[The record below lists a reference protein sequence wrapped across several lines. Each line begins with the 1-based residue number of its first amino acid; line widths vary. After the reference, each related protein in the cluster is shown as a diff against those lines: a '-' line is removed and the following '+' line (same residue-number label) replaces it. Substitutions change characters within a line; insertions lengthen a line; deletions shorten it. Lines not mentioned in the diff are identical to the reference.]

1 MKLDRE
7 AAVPLHKQIA
17 DLLRERI
24 ERGEFRPGDRLP
36 TEEELCRLL
45 GVSRT
50 PVRQALN
57 QLVQEGWI
65 ERRRK
70 LGTRVR
76 GGSSHTLVVLIP
88 EERWEL
94 PLKLGLELYRR
105 AFPARS
111 LRLSTHTVGQEGLR
125 EKIIQAVA
133 RGNAPDIALIDMVW
147 LSEFVTLDFLCPI
160 GELDPTWI
168 HQVDFFPSV
177 LAGNTIQGEL
187 YGLQPEADLSGLWF
201 RRDWLEKEG
210 IPPPTTWEELL
221 NIARHFAK
229 KPPRSRPRAWY
240 PLLFP
245 GGRRAGETTTYVLL
259 SLIHSAGGEVF
270 RDGQVELGEPAE
282 MALQFLSELIHRY
295 RLAPKEVVD
304 FSWDQA
310 PISFGHGE
318 CAFALGGSYEKALIK
333 RAAGW
338 DDAAFGERV
347 GFLPV
352 PAAPGGRQATIAGGM
367 TYVIFRQSKSTQTAF
382 KLLQL
387 ALSPRA
393 MRDFCVSTGQN
404 PTRLSAVEL
413 LDPNK
418 DGFLQETARLLS
430 QARFRPQLPTYAR
443 ISRELQGMLEAV
455 LVGEVRPR
463 EAVRRTEAV
472 LCALTP

>member
-1 MKLDRE
+1 
-7 AAVPLHKQIA
+7 LHKQIA

-36 TEEELCRLL
+36 TEEELCQLL

-57 QLVQEGWI
+57 QLAQEGWI
-65 ERRRK
+65 ERKRK

-76 GGSSHTLVVLIP
+76 ESSTFHGLTAMLP
-88 EERWEL
+88 EERWEM
-94 PLKLGLELYRR
+94 PLRLGLDLFQQ
-105 AFPARS
+105 AFPART
-111 LRLSTHTVGQEGLR
+111 LRLSTRLVGQQGLR
-125 EKIIQAVA
+125 EKIVQAVA
-133 RGNAPDIALIDMVW
+133 RGDAPDIALIDTVW

-221 NIARHFAK
+221 NIARHFAEA
-229 KPPRSRPRAWY
+229 PPRSRPGNWY

-259 SLIHSAGGEVF
+259 SLILSAGGEIF
-270 RDGQVELGEPAE
+270 RDSQVELGKPAE
-282 MALQFLSELIHRY
+282 IALQFLSELVHRY

-310 PISFGHGE
+310 PSSFGRGE
-318 CAFALGGSYEKALIK
+318 CAFALGGSYEKAIIK

-338 DDAAFGERV
+338 DDATFGERV
-347 GFLPV
+347 GFLPM
-352 PAAPGGRQATIAGGM
+352 PAAPRGRQATIAGGM
-367 TYVIFRQSKSTQTAF
+367 TYVIFRQSKSPQTAF

-413 LDPNK
+413 LDPEK

-430 QARFRPQLPTYAR
+430 RARFRPQLPTYAH
-443 ISRELQGMLEAV
+443 ISRELQGMLETV
-455 LVGEVRPR
+455 LVGKVRPR